1 MPEVLRTFEELVVG
15 DDGLPYRARACG
27 RERPDGEWE
36 GWIEFVPTGGGT
48 TLRTGRETTQASWGD
63 LAYWAS
69 GLTAV
74 YLEGALARTLE
85 PMRSAPP
92 APPAEPTYDRPAP
105 PNTPVDPSAA
115 ILDPFSVREKG
126 EELLSRELQ
135 ALEAWHLRNI
145 VRAYRLA
152 DERRFA
158 LEGLSRGELVELI
171 VRETRRLLPARQ
183 AGIGRGHDS
192 EPHGKPHGKPHRRR
206 PKAG

>member
-36 GWIEFVPTGGGT
+36 GWIEFVPTDGAGP
-48 TLRTGRETTQASWGD
+48 TLRTSRETTQASWSD

-74 YLEGALARTLE
+74 YLDGALARTLE
-85 PMRSAPP
+85 PMRSVPV

-105 PNTPVDPSAA
+105 PNTPADPSAA

-126 EELLSRELQ
+126 EELLRRELE

-152 DERRFA
+152 DERAFA
-158 LEGLSRGELVELI
+158 LEELSRGELVELI
-171 VRETRRLLPARQ
+171 VTETRPLFPA
-183 AGIGRGHDS
+183 GPTEVERGQED
-192 EPHGKPHGKPHRRR
+192 EPHGKPHRRR
-206 PKAG
+206 SKAG